1 MFGSRKS
8 KEQIIK
14 EGSHVEKSEFDTW
27 TWEEKEEWWRNA
39 KKNRTIGGDKKKKDS
54 GGWF

>member
-39 KKNRTIGGDKKKKDS
+39 KKNRTISGGKKKDNS
-54 GGWF
+54 GWF